1 MGKLTCNIV
10 ASDTSVDEG
19 VKTVHEKQKIRT
31 KKKKRKRDLTD
42 LKIFKLKTLAG
53 IYRNG
58 ATGKEIQRAQ
68 TEVAMNDLNNARLQG
83 NLLKLLDGYHSKSEH
98 AATEKNNTGLT
109 DFSIENI
116 LKPTHAETSPVL
128 GKIYGRERIQK
139 NEDIEISQRSIEEN
153 GINDSEQ
160 NTALNKYEELCS
172 IVSSE
177 NFEGNNFPNCFGPDP
192 LMKVKQKLRHTYAE
206 SFQNKLLR
214 DTIIRGNILSSY
226 STSIPSTST
235 DNLLPWNAAV
245 YPSTSNQNANST
257 VDSVD
262 QYYINLE
269 QNIENKNTPFLMPET
284 NFKGN
289 EITSSNLLFNLSS
302 LNTFDARMKNSLEAE
317 MLQKTSNI
325 SMDGSINLNNHTSL
339 EVNPPATS
347 TSANSNSVK
356 YFETNEFEGTKEES
370 KSVLFVQTEPESENS
385 YNHKK
390 YRSRRTQTVRVLSNG
405 LEKDAEKQN
414 LKILQQIK
422 MKNLKHIPIILRRCN
437 NVATNNNNQLNLF
450 QESMHTNK
458 EPQEML
464 FNAASRQNVL
474 FTSQSL
480 TTESNDN
487 SQRLQRSTT
496 LNTLFDTSDIENLQT
511 CVIQSPCLRND
522 DIYFV
527 KNSFSQPKQNQPQ
540 SQNFHVNS
548 ILVNKKNPSVQKTV
562 MFTKKD
568 SRNVGHCLHL
578 NNTITDETTDNSN
591 ICIIRKNVSSQ
602 YEKLKNNC
610 TTHKNCQEVPKSYK
624 TYQCTQSFDNSNC
637 SNQEFEEISIPQHQ
651 KSQICEMLAKKVQ
664 QHSKC
669 ENNKTCYDDQ
679 HVCYVMINQC
689 KDSNNVQECSHDVI
703 HQIEKSRKLQN
714 SSQELNQEDVT
725 IKNIN
730 ILKGVKNLKILPIK
744 KRSQMKF
751 IDNQSI
757 KNAVV
762 VNEQPTKYL
771 AFENDSECEKV
782 PVYLQ
787 SSEHVADNIKV
798 IDPNNHRISCPQ
810 ESMQKIIFVP
820 TCKQNKVV
828 YIKQQNLPHSNIA
841 FEECSHPRKLVLYR
855 PEVECV
861 KDDSNVCSEV
871 YVPKQNV
878 MEIRKIDNDTIITNP
893 QQTDNMKKSTQSG
906 TNWEEFHQSN
916 YDTCEHDTCEHDTR
930 NQAIFYQK

>member
-1 MGKLTCNIV
+1 
-10 ASDTSVDEG
+10 
-19 VKTVHEKQKIRT
+19 
-31 KKKKRKRDLTD
+31 
-42 LKIFKLKTLAG
+42 
-53 IYRNG
+53 
-58 ATGKEIQRAQ
+58 
-68 TEVAMNDLNNARLQG
+68 
-83 NLLKLLDGYHSKSEH
+83 
-98 AATEKNNTGLT
+98 
-109 DFSIENI
+109 
-116 LKPTHAETSPVL
+116 
-128 GKIYGRERIQK
+128 
-139 NEDIEISQRSIEEN
+139 
-153 GINDSEQ
+153 
-160 NTALNKYEELCS
+160 
-172 IVSSE
+172 
-177 NFEGNNFPNCFGPDP
+177 
-192 LMKVKQKLRHTYAE
+192 MKVKQKLRYTYAE

-214 DTIIRGNILSSY
+214 DMIMRGNILSNY

-235 DNLLPWNAAV
+235 DNLLPWNAAF
-245 YPSTSNQNANST
+245 YPSTSNQNANSIPAT
-257 VDSVD
+257 VDSIDHYVG
-262 QYYINLE
+262 LE
-269 QNIENKNTPFLMPET
+269 QNIENKNTPFLIPET
-284 NFKGN
+284 NFEGN

-325 SMDGSINLNNHTSL
+325 SKDDSINLNTHTSL

-347 TSANSNSVK
+347 ISANSNIVK
-356 YFETNEFEGTKEES
+356 YFETNEFEGIKEKS
-370 KSVLFVQTEPESENS
+370 KSVLFVQTETESENS
-385 YNHKK
+385 YSHKK

-405 LEKDAEKQN
+405 LEKDTEKQN

-437 NVATNNNNQLNLF
+437 NVVTNNNNQLNLF
-450 QESMHTNK
+450 QESMHINK

-464 FNAASRQNVL
+464 FNAASTQNVL

-480 TTESNDN
+480 TTESNEN

-511 CVIQSPCLRND
+511 CVIESPSLRND

-540 SQNFHVNS
+540 SQNLHVNG
-548 ILVNKKNPSVQKTV
+548 ILVNKKNSSVQKTV

-568 SRNVGHCLHL
+568 SRNVGHCLYL
-578 NNTITDETTDNSN
+578 NNKITDETTDNSN

-610 TTHKNCQEVPKSYK
+610 TTHKNCQEVPKHSK
-624 TYQCTQSFDNSNC
+624 TYQCTQSFNNSNC
-637 SNQEFEEISIPQHQ
+637 SNQEFKEISIPQHQ
-651 KSQICEMLAKKVQ
+651 KSQICEMLAKKGQ
-664 QHSKC
+664 QNSHSKC

-689 KDSNNVQECSHDVI
+689 KDSNNVQECSHDIV

-725 IKNIN
+725 IKNTN

-744 KRSQMKF
+744 KRSYMKF
-751 IDNQSI
+751 IDSQCI

-762 VNEQPTKYL
+762 VNEQPIKYL
-771 AFENDSECEKV
+771 AFENGSETEKV

-787 SSEHVADNIKV
+787 SSEHVASADDIKV
-798 IDPNNHRISCPQ
+798 IDPNVNYHTVSCPQ

-820 TCKQNKVV
+820 TCEQNKVV
-828 YIKQQNLPHSNIA
+828 YIKQQDLPHSNIA
-841 FEECSHPRKLVLYR
+841 FEECSYPRKLVLYR

-861 KDDSNVCSEV
+861 KDYSNVCEV
-871 YVPKQNV
+871 HVPKQNV

-893 QQTDNMKKSTQSG
+893 QQTDNMKRSTQSG
-906 TNWEEFHQSN
+906 TNWEELHQSN
-916 YDTCEHDTCEHDTR
+916 YG
-930 NQAIFYQK
+930 NI